1 VTANLAARIDAFT
14 TVSDT
19 VHHRLSELRI
29 RRTHRGRTGQPPPAP
44 GPRRPAATTDRAP
57 HTSKLDKLRLVT
69 TGSATDCLQP
79 GQEPRMLI
87 ARAITRAAR
96 AKDTSDSK
104 IIISLAQTRI
114 ADTSVGLNARA
125 VLNDKTR

>member
-1 VTANLAARIDAFT
+1 
-14 TVSDT
+14 
-19 VHHRLSELRI
+19 
-29 RRTHRGRTGQPPPAP
+29 
-44 GPRRPAATTDRAP
+44 
-57 HTSKLDKLRLVT
+57 
-69 TGSATDCLQP
+69 
-79 GQEPRMLI
+79 MLI

-104 IIISLAQTRI
+104 IIVSLAQTRI